1 MLNKELSD
9 FLLLNGC
16 KAAIRAGKEIMKHYS
31 KEDMNIML
39 KSDSSVITDADTYSH
54 NTIKEILTT
63 TRIPLLSEEGRNMLF
78 EERYNW
84 DLYWLVDPLDGT
96 HEFIQHNGEF
106 IVSIALMSENV
117 PTLGIIYVPASDK
130 LYFSSDYRGVYR
142 MDDALEGYMD
152 IDSIDAFTS
161 NSVKLIGGKRTQ
173 NNDKVKV
180 IVTRSHYT
188 DETTSKLNEIRKV
201 YGDIEVIK
209 CGSGLKFCMLADG
222 NADIY
227 IRTTELS
234 DWDIAAGDAIMRGLG
249 YTMLHNNGKNI
260 KYNKPELKITPFY
273 VSCI

>member
-1 MLNKELSD
+1 MLDKELSD
-9 FLLLNGC
+9 FLLLHGC

-31 KEDMNIML
+31 REDMNIML
-39 KSDSSVITDADTYSH
+39 KSDSSVITEADTYSH
-54 NTIKEILTT
+54 NTIKDILTA
-63 TRIPLLSEEGRNMLF
+63 TRIPLLSEEGRSMLY

-130 LYFSSDYRGVYR
+130 LYFSSDYRGVFK
-142 MDDALEGYMD
+142 MDKPLEGYMD
-152 IDSIDAFTS
+152 ADNVDIFIS
-161 NSVKLIGGKRTQ
+161 NSKKITSER
-173 NNDKVKV
+173 NSNDKVKV

-188 DETTSKLNEIRKV
+188 DETESKLNEIRKT

-222 NADIY
+222 DADIY
-227 IRTTELS
+227 IRTTDLF

-249 YTMLHNNGKNI
+249 YTMLHNNGKQI
-260 KYNKPELKITPFY
+260 KYNKSELKITPFY